1 MSGILEAALWGF
13 IGASALIV
21 GALLAFAFDIPVR
34 VRGLIQ
40 AFGAGVLFGAV
51 AYELVEEAVKQHA
64 GGFAVGIGFG
74 LGGLVFFVGSV
85 LIDSIGS
92 SGSSGAD
99 SAAGDGTA
107 AGGSRRSAGLAILL
121 GTVLDG
127 IPESLVLGLSFV
139 PGAGVALPILLAIFI
154 SNVPEALSATEDL
167 AESGYSR
174 ARVLGTWVAVAVSSA
189 AAAGLGFAML
199 DVVGMRLIVAT
210 QAFAAGALLAML
222 AESMIPEAYETG
234 GRPVGLATC
243 LGFAVAAGMSLQP

>member
-1 MSGILEAALWGF
+1 VSGILEATLWGF
-13 IGASALIV
+13 IGASALIL
-21 GALLAFAFDIPVR
+21 GALLAFAVDIPIR

-40 AFGAGVLFGAV
+40 GFGAGVLFGAV

-85 LIDSIGS
+85 LIDSMGS
-92 SGSSGAD
+92 SGSVPDTGAPA
-99 SAAGDGTA
+99 S
-107 AGGSRRSAGLAILL
+107 AGGARRSAGLAILL

-167 AESGYSR
+167 AESGVSR
-174 ARVLGTWVAVAVSSA
+174 SRILRIWVVVALTSAVA
-189 AAAGLGFAML
+189 AGVGFAML
-199 DVVGMRLIVAT
+199 DVVGTRLIVAT

-243 LGFAVAAGMSLQP
+243 LGFALAAGISLQP